1 MIDIAASVN
10 EKFPAF
16 KQHSALIQKT
26 TLGMLRKITHEDEIN
41 HFLENNKDCS
51 SFEFIDR
58 IFDNFDFSY
67 SASARSRANI
77 PSQGSVIII
86 ANHPIGSLDGLAL
99 LRLVSEVR
107 RDVKIVANDM
117 LMNFSAL
124 HPLLLPLD
132 NMGGSATRRS
142 YKDIMA
148 ALDENQAVILFPA
161 GEVSR
166 ARPQGVRDGAW
177 RSGFLH
183 FARKTQAPILPVYI
197 DAKNSLLFYGAS
209 MLFKPLGTALLAHE
223 MFNKQ
228 SMDIRFRVG
237 ETIAAKELDTQKI
250 ADKALIKR
258 LKKHVYKL
266 HINRH
271 KTFITEKT
279 IAHPEDRRALKQELK
294 TAQLLGE
301 TKDNKRICLFEH
313 SEDSATIREIGRL
326 REQAFR
332 LVGEGTGA
340 KRDIDRFDEV
350 YRHLVLWD
358 DERLDIAGAY
368 RIGEAHKLSQDGH
381 LDDLYTAELFKF
393 NDAMTPYLHEAI
405 ELGRSFVNPN
415 YWGKASLDYL
425 WQGIGAYLR
434 HNPNVRYLMGP
445 VSISDNFPD
454 PLKDLLVFYY
464 KKYYSADKG
473 TPLASAKNPYIIAD
487 NDQTELEQT
496 FARLNREEGFTY
508 LQQQFNSA
516 NCKFPMLFKQ
526 YAALFEEGGFK
537 LLSFSVDPD
546 FGNCIDGLFLAD
558 LHQMKASKRKRY
570 LKG

>member
-10 EKFPAF
+10 EKFPTF
-16 KQHSALIQKT
+16 KQRSALIQKS

-41 HFLENNKDCS
+41 NFLEQNKDCS

-58 IFDNFDFSY
+58 IFENFDFSY
-67 SASARSRANI
+67 SASARGRANI
-77 PSQGSVIII
+77 PCQGRVIII

-99 LRLVSEVR
+99 LRLVSEIR

-117 LMNFSAL
+117 LMSFSAL

-132 NMGGSATRRS
+132 NMGGGATRRS
-142 YKDIMA
+142 YKNIMA
-148 ALDENQAVILFPA
+148 ALEEDQAVIMFPA

-166 ARPQGVRDGAW
+166 ASPQGVRDGAW

-183 FARKTQAPILPVYI
+183 FARKTQAPILPVYV

-228 SMDIRFRVG
+228 SMEIRFRVG
-237 ETIAAKELDTQKI
+237 EAIAAKELDNQKI

-258 LKKHVYKL
+258 LKKHLYKL

-279 IAHPEDRRALKQELK
+279 IAHPEDRRSLKQELK
-294 TAQLLGE
+294 AAQLLGE
-301 TKDNKRICLFEH
+301 TKDNNRICLLDH
-313 SEDSATIREIGRL
+313 SEDSAVIREIGRL

-368 RIGEAHKLSQDGH
+368 RIGEAHKLTKEGH
-381 LDDLYTAELFKF
+381 IDDLYTADLFKF
-393 NDAMTPYLHEAI
+393 HDSMTPYLSEAI

-425 WQGIGAYLR
+425 WQGIGAYLK
-434 HNPNVRYLMGP
+434 HTPNVRYLMGP
-445 VSISDNFPD
+445 VSISDNFPTQ
-454 PLKDLLVFYY
+454 LKDLLVYY
-464 KKYYSADKG
+464 YQKYYSMSNGAI
-473 TPLASAKNPYIIAD
+473 LASAKNPYSIDHVGQA
-487 NDQTELEQT
+487 ELEKI
-496 FARLNREEGFTY
+496 FDNVSREDGFTY
-508 LQQQFNSA
+508 MQQQFNAA

-537 LLSFSVDPD
+537 LLSFSLDPE

-558 LHQMKASKRKRY
+558 LSQLKASKRKRY
-570 LKG
+570 IG